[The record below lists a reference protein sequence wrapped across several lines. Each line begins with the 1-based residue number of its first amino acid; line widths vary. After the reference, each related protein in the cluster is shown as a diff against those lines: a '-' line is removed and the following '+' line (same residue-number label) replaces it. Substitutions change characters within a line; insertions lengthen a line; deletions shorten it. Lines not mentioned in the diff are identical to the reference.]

1 MRKLF
6 TFIIVL
12 FSLATYAQ
20 DIHFS
25 QHWGAPIALNPAFTG
40 KFNGLVRGTFNYRNQ
55 WFTIPTLNAVTP
67 YQTFQAS
74 VDGNVLPTRLGNNRL
89 GVGGMFFNDKAG
101 DGALQTN
108 SGMISI
114 AYHQSVSQYGRSHI
128 SFGIQ
133 AGVVSKQIRFEN
145 LIFESQLNSNFGWN
159 PSLPN
164 NEPVANRSMLYPD
177 VNIGV
182 LFSSRPKDRFAF
194 NIGYAMHHA
203 AAPKE
208 SFLGQ
213 TTTIGRRHVVNAG
226 CEITTGYDDQW
237 TISPIFLFMMQSNA
251 TLFHL
256 GVGVNYQTTNENVG
270 VFGGAFYRV
279 KDAAILNAGVE
290 VYGARIGVSYD
301 LNHSDLRGASRAQGA
316 LELSV
321 VYIFKRY
328 RDASIDYVGYCPKF

>member
-1 MRKLF
+1 MKKSIL
-6 TFIIVL
+6 ILIVL
-12 FSLATYAQ
+12 LTAKVYAQ

-25 QHWGAPIALNPAFTG
+25 QHWAAPLALNPATTG
-40 KFNGLVRGTFNYRNQ
+40 KFNGIVRGTFNYRNQ
-55 WFTIPTLNAVTP
+55 WFTIPTLNSVTP

-74 VDGNVLPTRLGNNRL
+74 VDGQVLPTGRSNNRL

-145 LIFESQLNSNFGWN
+145 LIFENQLNTGFGWN

-164 NEPVANRSMLYPD
+164 GEPVTNRSMFYPD
-177 VNIGV
+177 VNIGAM
-182 LFSSRPKDRFAF
+182 FSSRPRDKFAF
-194 NIGYAMHHA
+194 NIGYAMHHVA
-203 AAPKE
+203 RPKE

-213 TTTIGRRHVVNAG
+213 NKNIERRHVVTAG
-226 CEITTGYDDQW
+226 AEFFAGYDNQW
-237 TISPIFLFMMQSNA
+237 SISPLFHFMMQANA
-251 TLFHL
+251 TLFHT
-256 GVGVNYQTTNENVG
+256 GIGVNYQTSNEKIAI
-270 VFGGAFYRV
+270 FGGAFYRV
-279 KDAAILNAGVE
+279 KDAAIVNLGVSLWD
-290 VYGARIGVSYD
+290 ARIGVSYD

-321 VYIFKRY
+321 VYIFKNH
-328 RDASIDYVGYCPKF
+328 RDPDIDYINYCPKF